1 MSIAFS
7 LAGKNALVTGGD
19 SGIGLATA
27 KRLAVAGANVAII
40 GLKPADDIAA
50 EFGGISLVCDVSN
63 EEQVKATMAAARE
76 KLGAAGY
83 RCEQRGCERG
93 LWRTHRNRHGRLR
106 LQLVRQHDGVWP
118 MVSSMAFPVMKDGGS
133 IVNVVSVAGLQ
144 GVAYLSP
151 YVASKY
157 ASIGIT
163 KTAAAELAP
172 RRIRV
177 NAVCPTSV
185 NTPMA
190 HAEGGEPQLRMERKA
205 VPLGRI
211 AEPEEVAALI
221 HFLCADDCAFLNGQA
236 IAVDGG
242 FTAGMSITAYDALA
256 REEE

>member
-7 LAGKNALVTGGD
+7 LESKNALVTGGD

-27 KRLAVAGANVAII
+27 KRLAEAGANVAIV
-40 GLKPADDIAA
+40 GLEPADDLAA
-50 EFGGISLVCDVSN
+50 EFGGISLVCDVSK
-63 EEQVKATMAAARE
+63 EEQVKAAMTEARDR
-76 KLGAAGY
+76 LGLLDIIVNNAGVNAGY
-83 RCEQRGCERG
+83 GELTETDMADFAFNWSVNTMGVA
-93 LWRTHRNRHGRLR
+93 HGIK
-106 LQLVRQHDGVWP
+106 HGVP
-118 MVSSMAFPVMKDGGS
+118 AMKDGGS

-221 HFLCADDCAFLNGQA
+221 HFLCADDCGFLNGQA

-242 FTAGMSITAYDALA
+242 FTAGMSTTAYDLLA
-256 REEE
+256 AEEG